1 MGLALLGGG
10 IELFHGGA
18 HDQDEKMWSGFEKL
32 NKTVSCGNNKL
43 TGVL

>member
-1 MGLALLGGG
+1 MGLALLGGYRA
-10 IELFHGGA
+10 ISR